1 MNIHQQRQLL
11 DLSVSLNSMVQV
23 REKIGAQFFDLSSFS
38 LLAEEAGADCIS
50 LYVDE
55 SSWSSLALNV
65 EVLARQAINTFTLEV
80 AVADFMLERLMT
92 SAVKHVCVVA
102 ASAADAAHYAV
113 LDLEQNFSQIQSFV
127 KQLQARGI
135 YVSAFISP
143 TPAAIAAV
151 AELRVSR
158 VRLDCSSYVEA
169 ADDSQR
175 THALAQIQTAITNCV
190 GRGMVVGI
198 EGKFDSAQ
206 VQALATI
213 SDISQFHLNELLVA
227 HSLQFGWESAIR
239 NIKASLV
246 KSRLNRRADG
256 G

>member
-11 DLSVSLNSMVQV
+11 DLSVSLNSLVQV
-23 REKIGAQFFDLSSFS
+23 REKIGAQFFDLSRLS

-55 SSWSSLALNV
+55 SNWSSLAMIV
-65 EVLARQAINTFTLEV
+65 EQLACQVINTFELEV
-80 AVADFMLERLMT
+80 PAADFMLKHLET
-92 SAVKHVCVVA
+92 SPVTHVCLVDVDASNAEQYVA
-102 ASAADAAHYAV
+102 
-113 LDLEQNFSQIQSFV
+113 LDLEQNFSQVQSFV

-135 YVSAFISP
+135 CVSAFILP
-143 TPAAIAAV
+143 IPAAIAAV
-151 AELRVSR
+151 AELRISR

-175 THALAQIQTAITNCV
+175 THALAQIQTALANCV

-213 SDISQFHLNELLVA
+213 SDISQFHLNELVVA
-227 HSLQFGWESAIR
+227 HSLQCGWESAIR